1 MIRSFGPAEFTF
13 LLEAARWTLVLSLC
27 AFVGGGLLGIVVA
40 LMRVSRN
47 LVIRSIAAGWI
58 NVIQGTPVLIVLFL
72 VFYGLPFFG
81 LRFPPLIAAAAG
93 MTIYASAFLAEI
105 WRGCIEAVPR
115 QQWEAA
121 SSLALKPAQRMI
133 YVVLP
138 QAFRLA
144 VPPTVGFMVQI
155 VKNTSV
161 ASIIGFVELTRAGTL
176 MNNVTFQPFWVF
188 GSVALLYFVMCW
200 PLSVMSQRLER
211 RLHAGRRS

>member
-1 MIRSFGPAEFTF
+1 MIRAFGPAEFSF
-13 LLEAARWTLVLSLC
+13 LVEAARWTIVLSCL
-27 AFVGGGLLGIVVA
+27 AFLGGGIVGLVVA

-47 LVIRSIAAGWI
+47 AVIRNLAAGWI
-58 NVIQGTPVLIVLFL
+58 GMVQGTPVLIVLFL
-72 VFYGLPFFG
+72 VFYGLPAFG
-81 LRFPPLIAAAAG
+81 WRFPPLVAAALG
-93 MTIYASAFLAEI
+93 MTVYASAFLGEI

-121 SSLALKPAQRMI
+121 SSLALSPMQRMI

-138 QAFRLA
+138 QAVRLA
-144 VPPTVGFMVQI
+144 VAPTVGFMVQI

-161 ASIIGFVELTRAGTL
+161 ASIIGFVELARAGTL

-188 GSVALLYFVMCW
+188 GSVALLYFAMCW

-211 RLHAGRRS
+211 RLHVSRRG

>member
-47 LVIRSIAAGWI
+47 IVIRSIAAGWI
-58 NVIQGTPVLIVLFL
+58 NVFQGTPVLIVLFL

>member
-1 MIRSFGPAEFTF
+1 MIRSFGPAEFLF
-13 LLEAARWTLVLSLC
+13 LVEAARWTIVLSLL
-27 AFVGGGLLGIVVA
+27 AFLGGGLIGMVVA

-47 LVIRSIAAGWI
+47 AVLRAIAAAWI
-58 NVIQGTPVLIVLFL
+58 GMVQGTPVLIVLFV
-72 VFYGLPFFG
+72 VFYGLPMFG
-81 LRFPPLIAAAAG
+81 WRFPPLVAAALG
-93 MTIYASAFLAEI
+93 MTVYASAFLGEI

-121 SSLALKPAQRMI
+121 SSLALSPLQRMV

-138 QAFRLA
+138 QAVRIA

-161 ASIIGFVELTRAGTL
+161 ASIIGFVELARAGTL

-188 GSVALLYFVMCW
+188 GSVAVLYFILCW
-200 PLSVMSQRLER
+200 PLSIMSQRLER
-211 RLHAGRRS
+211 RLHVSRRG

>member
-13 LLEAARWTLVLSLC
+13 LVEAARWTVLLSLL
-27 AFVGGGLLGIVVA
+27 AFIGGGVIGMVVA

-47 LVIRSIAAGWI
+47 AMLRNIAAGWI
-58 NVIQGTPVLIVLFL
+58 SVVQGTPVLIVLFL
-72 VFYGLPFFG
+72 VFYGLPFLG
-81 LRFPPLIAAAAG
+81 LRFPPLVAAALG
-93 MTIYASAFLAEI
+93 MTVYASAFLGDI

-138 QAFRLA
+138 QAVRLA

-188 GSVALLYFVMCW
+188 GSVALLYFAMCW